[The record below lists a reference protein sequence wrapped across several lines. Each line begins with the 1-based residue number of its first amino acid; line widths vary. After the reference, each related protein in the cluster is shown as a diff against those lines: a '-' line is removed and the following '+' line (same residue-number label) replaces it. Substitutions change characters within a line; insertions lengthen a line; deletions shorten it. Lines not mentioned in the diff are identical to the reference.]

1 MELAALAEPAY
12 QAFQAKLFPTLASE
26 TILGVRTPVLR
37 AYAKQLQMDER
48 KTAFLAALP
57 HTYYE
62 ENNLHAFLIEGLREF
77 DACLSAVDSFLP
89 FVDNWATCDSMS
101 PKALAKDKP
110 RLREAIERWLS
121 ADATYTVRFGIGMLM
136 RHFLDDGF
144 SQDILESVVGVESG
158 EYYINMM
165 RAWFFATALAKRYAE
180 TLPLLEERRLDA
192 FTHRKTI
199 QKAVESYRITPA
211 QKTYLRTLRA

>member
-1 MELAALAEPAY
+1 
-12 QAFQAKLFPTLASE
+12 
-26 TILGVRTPVLR
+26 
-37 AYAKQLQMDER
+37 
-48 KTAFLAALP
+48 
-57 HTYYE
+57 
-62 ENNLHAFLIEGLREF
+62 
-77 DACLSAVDSFLP
+77 
-89 FVDNWATCDSMS
+89 MS